1 MVELIRLPRY
11 LKYTVIL
18 FAVILIFYV
27 LIVARSIL
35 IPLSFGLVL
44 SLLLHPV
51 CTRLERLKLPRS
63 AAVVIA
69 IIGVIILLAGIIWM
83 LTSQFSR
90 IAADLTEIG
99 TKFSSLSSKIQQFL
113 EARFGIQQV
122 DQSKY
127 IQDSLE
133 TLIKSSSTFF
143 TGTLTATAS
152 LFADLV
158 IILLTLFFFLYY
170 SHFLKVFL
178 LKLVNEKRHEELQ
191 NILAKV
197 SVVVQDYISGLFMVM
212 GIVAVLN
219 TIGLL
224 LLGIKYAIFFGALA
238 AFLTI
243 IPYIGIFIGSL
254 LPILFALATKD
265 SLWYPVGV
273 AGIFWFVQF
282 LEGNF
287 ITPNVI
293 GNKVSINPFA
303 AVMALFIGAE
313 VWGPSGM
320 ILFIPFLAMA
330 KVFFDVIEPLKP
342 FGYLLGNP
350 YDEDKIVSFNNK
362 ANKLRWNRWVKG
374 KNTN

>member
-1 MVELIRLPRY
+1 MTAIILPRY

-18 FAVILIFYV
+18 FAVILIFFT

-35 IPLSFGLVL
+35 IPVSFGLVL

-51 CTRLERLKLPRS
+51 CTRLERLKLPRA
-63 AAVVIA
+63 AAVIIA
-69 IIGVIILLAGIIWM
+69 IIGVIALLAGTIWI

-90 IAADLTEIG
+90 IAADLSEIG
-99 TKFSSLSSKIQQFL
+99 AKFSSLMARVQQFFEDRL
-113 EARFGIQQV
+113 GIQQV

-133 TLIKSSSTFF
+133 NIVRSSSSFF
-143 TGTLTATAS
+143 TGTLSATAG

-158 IILLTLFFFLYY
+158 VILLTLFFFLYY

-178 LKLVNEKRHEELQ
+178 LKLVDNRRHEELKD
-191 NILAKV
+191 ILSKV
-197 SVVVQDYISGLFMVM
+197 SLVVQDYISGLFMVM

-219 TIGLL
+219 SVGLL
-224 LLGIKYAIFFGALA
+224 LLGIKYAFFFGALA

-254 LPILFALATKD
+254 LPIVFALATKD

-303 AVMALFIGAE
+303 AVMALFVGAE
-313 VWGPSGM
+313 VWGPAGM

-330 KVFFDVIEPLKP
+330 KVLFDVIGPLKP
-342 FGYLLGNP
+342 FGYVLGNP
-350 YDEDKIVSFNNK
+350 HDEEKTHSFDKK
-362 ANKLRWNRWVKG
+362 ADKLKWKRWVKG
-374 KNTN
+374 KRG